1 VNNYYDFLEK
11 LVEDFLPILRK
22 VGLDSVYFGGGSPNY
37 FPVSK
42 LKHILDLLDEFDIER
57 SIDLEPTVIID
68 ELYDEISRFD
78 FVDLGVQSFD
88 QSILSEC
95 RRRYA
100 SPEDVAEVVE
110 KLKQHNRTQHVGI
123 DILYK
128 LTDSDTKERFEK
140 DFEIS
145 KKLNL
150 DWVSF
155 GTEYSHVTEETQEYL
170 KKNCRRDNRDLF
182 GRGMS
187 LRKSELKENIYMRKH
202 MWCYENDVDSVI
214 GLGAHKN
221 SIHPTCSALYIDGL
235 RHDVLSSNE
244 DRYELFVKNETRTHH
259 WGANIRELYPL
270 E

>member
-1 VNNYYDFLEK
+1 
-11 LVEDFLPILRK
+11 
-22 VGLDSVYFGGGSPNY
+22 
-37 FPVSK
+37 
-42 LKHILDLLDEFDIER
+42 LLDEFDIER

-68 ELYDEISRFD
+68 GLYDEISRFD

-100 SPEDVAEVVE
+100 SPEDIAEVVE
-110 KLKQHNRTQHVGI
+110 KLKRRNRTQNVGI
-123 DILYK
+123 DLLYK

-140 DFEIS
+140 DFEIAE
-145 KKLNL
+145 KLNL
-150 DWVSF
+150 DWISF
-155 GTEYSHVTEETQEYL
+155 GTEYSRVTEEALKYL
-170 KKNCRRDNRDLF
+170 KTYRSRDNSGLF
-182 GRGMS
+182 IRGRS
-187 LRKSELKENIYMRKH
+187 LRKVGLKENIYMRNH
-202 MWCYENDVDSVI
+202 AWCYEIDLGSVI

-244 DRYELFVKNETRTHH
+244 DDYELFVKDEARARH